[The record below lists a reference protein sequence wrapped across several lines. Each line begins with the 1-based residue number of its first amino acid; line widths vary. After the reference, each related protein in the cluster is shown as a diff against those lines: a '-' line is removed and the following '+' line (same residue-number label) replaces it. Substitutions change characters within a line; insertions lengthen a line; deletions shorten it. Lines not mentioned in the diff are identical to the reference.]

1 MVPELSVVGIL
12 RAVFQI
18 YMIQAAHCVK
28 VTASQEDDS
37 VLFGGFGSVTLSS
50 VK

>member
-28 VTASQEDDS
+28 VTASKEDDR
-37 VLFGGFGSVTLSS
+37 VLFGGDSVLSLCPL
-50 VK
+50 